1 MVPISHYNSFMQVIL
16 LNEMTPRGQATF
28 FTEASVLGF
37 SASPESTMVSSL
49 CRGRAILPVQ
59 AQVWA
64 EPAWEGAQLC
74 AGSQELQDLMVG
86 QGVLPSVSCALAS
99 EDQGLTSKS
108 CGRRNEPATITSLVY
123 SFGCTGSSLQA
134 RAFSSCGRQHL
145 WLWHTGSRAYGLSC
159 CGMWPL

>member
-1 MVPISHYNSFMQVIL
+1 MQVIL
-16 LNEMTPRGQATF
+16 LNEMIPRGQATF
-28 FTEASVLGF
+28 FTEASVLGV

-59 AQVWA
+59 VQVWA
-64 EPAWEGAQLC
+64 EPAW
-74 AGSQELQDLMVG
+74 DLMVG

-108 CGRRNEPATITSLVY
+108 CGRRNEPATITLFVY

-134 RAFSSCGRQHL
+134 RAFSSCGRQTSLVVAH
-145 WLWHTGSRAYGLSC
+145 GL
-159 CGMWPL
+159 